1 MTSTERIILIL
12 EHQDSTSMVL
22 GSPIMGFIVTMIM
35 AMSVGKDN

>member
-22 GSPIMGFIVTMIM
+22 GSPIMGLIVTMIM
-35 AMSVGKDN
+35 AMSVGKDW